1 MQKLHALYHGLKI
14 RLMETSHNRV
24 NGIVELCIPVLRQSF
39 CEISTQN
46 GAAAAGKAV
55 RVISLCHLHAD
66 SFLLYPHDLPGAL
79 EVRAPYL
86 HYHNELGL
94 CTEGSG
100 IFFLE
105 DQIIPFQAPCVS
117 VIYSGQIH
125 IAQTNPDH
133 PARWYFLHVDECIL
147 SAEGDELL
155 TAGHMG
161 APILDQS
168 TAEGRDIMALI
179 QMMTSELQAGKPS
192 MRGVA
197 GQKHAV
203 QACPPLRSP
212 RGSPREM
219 RTRMQN

>member
-1 MQKLHALYHGLKI
+1 MY
-14 RLMETSHNRV
+14 TSA
-24 NGIVELCIPVLRQSF
+24 PAVLLRNKHPEWS
-39 CEISTQN
+39 
-46 GAAAAGKAV
+46 
-55 RVISLCHLHAD
+55 R
-66 SFLLYPHDLPGAL
+66 
-79 EVRAPYL
+79 
-86 HYHNELGL
+86 
-94 CTEGSG
+94 

-147 SAEGDELL
+147 SAAGDELL